1 MKLDKKAGV
10 GQLSCKTC
18 NQQFQCAVNC
28 KLVPCSRALSGTFAD
43 SAALDLS
50 AAVDVY
56 SDWVD
61 ACDAVAK
68 EAEEGGGRGG
78 GDYAP
83 SSRPS
88 ARPNAGRARDE
99 EEDDENDIIDDRDD
113 DGYGGEGIVADDDDY

>member
-1 MKLDKKAGV
+1 MSDNSPARLATNSSNAPSIV
-10 GQLSCKTC
+10 SWSP
-18 NQQFQCAVNC
+18 AR
-28 KLVPCSRALSGTFAD
+28 VPLFEPFAD
-43 SAALDLS
+43 SVTLDLS

-88 ARPNAGRARDE
+88 ARTSAGRARDE